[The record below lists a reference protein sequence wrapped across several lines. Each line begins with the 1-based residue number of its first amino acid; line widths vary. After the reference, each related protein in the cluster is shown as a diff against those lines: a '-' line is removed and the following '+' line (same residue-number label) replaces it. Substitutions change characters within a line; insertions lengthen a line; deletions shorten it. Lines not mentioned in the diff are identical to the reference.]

1 MSRFKVPASLI
12 QGNMRSRRR
21 QYLLLLLGVTLAVMF
36 LCSSLLILQSMAAT
50 RREDQNN
57 AFGLQDVMLFGVAAE
72 TGARLCQEGLLSSAV
87 EMETIA
93 DIMANAQA
101 VDSPYANL
109 ENVSVAR
116 YDPQWAHMLRCRI
129 LEGRMPENPG
139 EIALETRALSILRQS
154 CSVGD
159 TLTVDLRIPNGS
171 DSFLAQ
177 RTQATF
183 TVTGVYT
190 SAMSSYDSVYKS
202 RCPFWLFP
210 LATVSADEPLTPG
223 GRTCLNLLGEYSGSI
238 DDDGFSQGYQRLAL
252 PLLSGVPPMAT
263 RSMIALESPL
273 GDQHSMAETAG
284 LFALLAFA
292 ALLAI
297 GNAQLAMLESRK
309 QQIGLLRAIGAT
321 RRQIRILLL
330 QETGIIALCA
340 VILGTGLAILLS
352 SALCRLMGDQV
363 VFPFKALSLL
373 AIALACALCVMLT
386 ALAPLLRVQRITP
399 MQAIRDI
406 DRIRAI
412 GRMKRKSRP
421 SFSPPA
427 LLARRNLRSR
437 RFAAAAIMLLVAI
450 ALPIFGLCAVQIST
464 AWRGYQNQGA
474 NQWDFSLSTYALQ
487 DNWSMDFRI
496 NLNYASPM
504 PDEQDIASIL
514 ALPGVDRV
522 SGNKRLTVH
531 ILTDHVTEYAT
542 AEGWSSWFTYLSDQI
557 PAFIRYTLSFPEYAD
572 QSLSDY
578 INGYTFGHASYLRQK
593 EHLGYTQQALCVSIY
608 ALPPA
613 QLDKLAPYLY
623 KGTID
628 QSALDSGQQVL
639 LSAPD
644 KYAIDY
650 PEPDGMGISYG
661 GYQIFDGFERADSSV
676 FTNDMFHVGDRLTL
690 SMAYSAQSPWIQN
703 ESDRKI
709 NELPSDAAT
718 RQASPVI
725 GGLIEIANVDLGRE
739 DLPGIDHLTVITS
752 LQGLDALGF
761 GDVGYEQLNI
771 GLSGSPSDEQL
782 AYLTQQLEFIAARF
796 PQATI
801 DSMLE
806 LAQITRS
813 TLARTL
819 GFSLVMGIL
828 LSTFILLLLHNT
840 LTGQIR
846 SHARQIGLMRAVGA
860 NPGQISQIYLR
871 QIALLFLGGMA
882 AGAAL
887 LAGFF
892 QLPRLMKAENLS
904 ITFTSAIW
912 KIGSWL
918 NLGMGT
924 SAESLTIIFVLS
936 LGYGL
941 LLALIGLLLVRG
953 QLTRIL
959 RRPILENI
967 RVL

>member
-1 MSRFKVPASLI
+1 MFRFKVLASLI

-21 QYLLLLLGVTLAVMF
+21 QYLLLCLGVTLAVML
-36 LCSSLLILQSMAAT
+36 LCSSLLILQAMAAT

-57 AFGLQDVMLFGVAAE
+57 AFGLQDVMLFGVSAD
-72 TGARLCQEGLLSSAV
+72 TGERLCQEGLLSSVV

-93 DIMANAQA
+93 DIMANPQA
-101 VDSPYANL
+101 IDAPYANL

-223 GRTCLNLLGEYSGSI
+223 GRPYLNLLGEYAGSI

-252 PLLSGVPPMAT
+252 PLLSGAPPMAT

-284 LFALLAFA
+284 LFALLPLQRYWPSGMRSLQCWSRANSKSVCFGPL
-292 ALLAI
+292 ALLDARS
-297 GNAQLAMLESRK
+297 ESCFC
-309 QQIGLLRAIGAT
+309 GG
-321 RRQIRILLL
+321 
-330 QETGIIALCA
+330 GIIALCA

-412 GRMKRKSRP
+412 GRPQRKSRP

-474 NQWDFSLSTYALQ
+474 NQWDFSLSTYALR

-522 SGNKRLTVH
+522 SGYKRLTVH

-542 AEGWSSWFTYLSDQI
+542 AGGWSSWFTYLSDQI

-578 INGYTFGHASYLRQK
+578 NNEFAFEHASYLRQK

-613 QLDKLAPYLY
+613 KLDKLVPYLY
-623 KGTID
+623 EGTID

-644 KYAIDY
+644 EYAIDY
-650 PEPDGMGISYG
+650 PEPDGTSIVFGDFR
-661 GYQIFDGFERADSSV
+661 IFDGFERTDSSV

-703 ESDRKI
+703 ESDRQI

-761 GDVGYEQLNI
+761 GDVGYEQLTI

-806 LAQITRS
+806 LAQIARS

-819 GFSLVMGIL
+819 GFSLVMGSL
-828 LSTFILLLLHNT
+828 LSNFILLLLHNA

-846 SHARQIGLMRAVGA
+846 THVRQIGLMRAVGA
-860 NPGQISQIYLR
+860 NPGQIAQIYLR
-871 QIALLFLGGMA
+871 QIAVLFLGGMA
-882 AGAAL
+882 AGAGL
-887 LAGFF
+887 LACFF
-892 QLPRLMKAENLS
+892 QLPRLMKADGLS
-904 ITFTSAIW
+904 LSLTSAIW
-912 KIGSWL
+912 KLGTWL
-918 NLGMGT
+918 HLDMGT
-924 SAESLTIIFVLS
+924 STGSLIIIFVLS

-941 LLALIGLLLVRG
+941 LLALISLVLVRG